1 MRKNNQEIEKKR
13 GVIRDENRINYK
25 NNRKE
30 TREIETEKSRV
41 ERETCN
47 KVRQDYKK
55 RKKQK
60 EKKQKPPGFL
70 TLNPEYFVFSILYCT
85 YIKLLHGVFFL
96 HKNLLSIYDNL

>member
-41 ERETCN
+41 EIETCN
-47 KVRQDYKK
+47 KVR
-55 RKKQK
+55 R
-60 EKKQKPPGFL
+60 
-70 TLNPEYFVFSILYCT
+70 N
-85 YIKLLHGVFFL
+85 
-96 HKNLLSIYDNL
+96 